1 MQKFIVSFLFF
12 GGGLAMNTEKF
23 REKNYY
29 KQKITELVEK
39 IENPAILEYLYIFIQ
54 GKVRRYISDEE
65 DK

>member
-1 MQKFIVSFLFF
+1 
-12 GGGLAMNTEKF
+12 MNDERF

-54 GKVRRYISDEE
+54 GKVGRYITDEE
-65 DK
+65 SE

>member
-1 MQKFIVSFLFF
+1 MGKFTKEF
-12 GGGLAMNTEKF
+12 
-23 REKNYY
+23 Y

-54 GKVRRYISDEE
+54 GKVGRCISDEE